1 MHPDNDAV
9 RPVSD
14 APPAPLT
21 DPVREIHILDRLA
34 TVFRHL
40 RLIGA
45 VFCVVV
51 VLGAI
56 QSFSTTPRYRA
67 QATVLI
73 QDERSVAVS
82 LNPNAASYYEDPE
95 PYFRTQFQ
103 ILQGRA
109 LAMRVVKRL
118 NLAERGIPS
127 AEPGGPVAVIA
138 AARAAVARA
147 FRTVRAAE
155 PPAGAPAAA
164 IDKETAATAA
174 FLGGI
179 TVFPITGTRLVEVTY
194 DSVDPAFAATAVNTL
209 AEEYVQQNLDLKLRD
224 VEGTLEWLQQ
234 QLDKQKEKLEA
245 AERAMSQYRSGQDA
259 LSLDSSQNIIVA
271 QLTQLNDAVTR
282 AKTTR
287 LEKQAQFDQIRG
299 LDGSSPDVD
308 SFPAV
313 AGNPTVQSLKARLTG
328 LESERAKN
336 AGVQGPQNPN
346 MIRLSDEIASVRR
359 ELQAEKNKVLE
370 GIRSDHRQAVANE
383 NGLIQALEEQKRR
396 SVQLDSKSVNYT
408 LLEREAQSERDIY
421 QSLLQQEKSLR
432 VVRNSRANN
441 IQLMDRAEV
450 PTSPY
455 QPDHRRDL
463 FMSIVL
469 GLALGLGL
477 AFGIEY
483 LDDTIKTPD
492 EVTGRLRL
500 PLLGLVPA
508 VRGGAMPLLRE
519 QTPHDF
525 GEAFRSL
532 RTSLVFANASSG
544 ARLIGV
550 TSSQPL
556 EGKTMTACNLAMV
569 LAFGG
574 ARVLLI
580 DADMRRPGV
589 HRPMGVP
596 NDNGLSHV
604 LTGQSRIRDVV
615 QTAGEPNLFIIT
627 AGHTPPNPSELLS
640 SDRMRQLLEKL
651 GQGPFDWIIIDTPPV
666 LAVTDAVILAPYVT
680 SFVFVIGAEMT
691 RRAHVQRAVETLR
704 GAQPASIAVVL
715 NRVDFDRNKYYYS
728 RYYGYHYKSYYGPT
742 A

>member
-1 MHPDNDAV
+1 MRVEPAV
-9 RPVSD
+9 RPMSD
-14 APPAPLT
+14 SMSALPPE
-21 DPVREIHILDRLA
+21 PVREIHLLDRLA
-34 TVFRHL
+34 AVFRHL
-40 RLIGA
+40 KLVAA
-45 VFCVVV
+45 VFCIVVA
-51 VLGAI
+51 LGAL

-67 QATVLI
+67 SATVLI
-73 QDERSVAVS
+73 QDERSVALS
-82 LNPNAASYYEDPE
+82 LSPNAPAPFYEDPE

-109 LAMRVVKRL
+109 LAQRVVKRL
-118 NLAERGIPS
+118 DLVEKGIPA
-127 AEPGGPVAVIA
+127 AEPGGPLAVIG
-138 AARAAVARA
+138 AARAAVG
-147 FRTVRAAE
+147 RTLRRLRSADE
-155 PPAGAPAAA
+155 PVPELPAA
-164 IDKETAATAA
+164 IDQETAAIAA
-174 FLGGI
+174 FLGGV

-194 DSVDPAFAATAVNTL
+194 DSVDPTFAATAVNTL

-224 VEGTLEWLQQ
+224 VEGTLTWLEQ
-234 QLDKQKEKLEA
+234 QLEKQQSVLEA
-245 AERAMSQYRSGQDA
+245 AERAMSQDRSDQDA

-271 QLTQLNDAVTR
+271 QLTALNDAVTR
-282 AKTTR
+282 AKTAR
-287 LEKQAQFDQIRG
+287 LEKEAQFHQIKG
-299 LDGSSPDVD
+299 LDGSSADVE

-313 AGNPTVQSLKARLTG
+313 ANNATIQNLKARLTS

-336 AGVQGPQNPN
+336 AGVQGPQHPN
-346 MIRLSDEIASVRR
+346 MRRLSDEIASVQAGLR
-359 ELQAEKNKVLE
+359 AEKNKVLE
-370 GIRSDHRQAVANE
+370 GIRSDYRQALANE

-396 SVQLDSKSVNYT
+396 AIQLDAKSASYT
-408 LLEREAQSERDIY
+408 VLDREAQSEREIY
-421 QSLLQQEKSLR
+421 QSLLQQEKALR

-450 PTSPY
+450 PKAPY
-455 QPDHRRDL
+455 EPNHQRDL
-463 FMSIVL
+463 FMSIIL

-508 VRGGAMPLLRE
+508 VRGDHMPLLRE
-519 QTPHDF
+519 KAPHDF

-532 RTSLVFANASSG
+532 RTSLVFANAAAG

-589 HRPMGVP
+589 HGPMGVR
-596 NDNGLSHV
+596 NDLGLSHV
-604 LTGQSRIRDVV
+604 LTGQNRIRDVV

-627 AGHTPPNPSELLS
+627 AGRTPPNPSELLS
-640 SDRMRQLLEKL
+640 SDRMRQLLQNLEE
-651 GQGPFDWIIIDTPPV
+651 GPFDWIIIDTPPV
-666 LAVTDAVILAPYVT
+666 LAVTDAVILAPYLT
-680 SFVFVIGAEMT
+680 SFTFVIGAEMT
-691 RRAHVQRAVETLR
+691 RRAHVERAVETLR
-704 GAQPASIAVVL
+704 SGQPASIGVVL

-728 RYYGYHYKSYYGPT
+728 RYYGYHYKSYYGPP